1 MKKILLIIFTISFV
15 LAADAQDTK
24 SYLHLK
30 REFTSSLE
38 NSQLELSSLKRIE
51 VKKKNAG
58 LAIIYSLLLPGMGE
72 LYADG
77 YQSGKYFTIAEGA
90 LWGAYIGINTYGNW
104 QKNRYKSFAAA
115 NGGVNLNGKDDE
127 FFATIG
133 EYLNV
138 EQYND
143 EKLLERSFFDILDET
158 EYYWKWSAEDRK
170 AYRRMW
176 VSSEEAFNNL
186 RFVVGA
192 LIINRIASAVNAV
205 RLVTAFNKRQAE
217 ELSWNIYAGFGNSI
231 NLPNH
236 FTINLQTCF

>member
-1 MKKILLIIFTISFV
+1 MKKILIVIFTLSLV

-24 SYLHLK
+24 NYLHL
-30 REFTSSLE
+30 RQEFTSSLE
-38 NSQLELSSLKRIE
+38 SSHFELSSLKQIE
-51 VKKKNAG
+51 VKKKNTG

-90 LWGAYIGINTYGNW
+90 LWGAYIGVNTYGNW

-115 NGGVNLNGKDDE
+115 NGDVNIDGKDDE

-138 EQYND
+138 EQYNN
-143 EKLLERSFFDILDET
+143 EKLLERNFFDMLDET
-158 EYYWKWSAEDRK
+158 KYYWKWSPEDRK
-170 AYRRMW
+170 AYRNMW

-205 RLVTAFNKRQAE
+205 RLVSAYNKRQSE
-217 ELSWNIYAGFGNSI
+217 ELSWNVYAGIENPI
-231 NLPNH
+231 NLPSY
-236 FTINLQTCF
+236 FTINFQTNF